1 MSRSLR
7 LVALLACAAAPLLA
21 GCEPW
26 HRQGVR
32 PEDDPMN
39 LTNSDPDALD
49 ASFEKPEELKGFFKP
64 RGTASWSS
72 EARSIERS
80 LGAVD

>member
-7 LVALLACAAAPLLA
+7 LVAILACAAVSLLA

-26 HRQGVR
+26 HRQAVR
-32 PEDDPMN
+32 PEDDPLN
-39 LTNSDPDALD
+39 LTGSDPDALD
-49 ASFEKPEELKGFFKP
+49 PSFEKPEELKGFFKP

-72 EARSIERS
+72 EARSIEKS
-80 LGAVD
+80 LGAVE